1 MIAFSFLL
9 NFGAFLKFPQ
19 GSGHLPSALFHKA
32 KMLSSHISRTAFV
45 ESGPEEG
52 VEAPANCLRSRFAVV
67 GVVPIVSPEPA
78 LPQCGGVLMLPRLL
92 SVTVVFFLLS
102 FTFQSNHCRRLC
114 MYSDDAKH
122 IFEILLW

>member
-67 GVVPIVSPEPA
+67 GVVPIVSLRARAAPVWRGAYASPA
-78 LPQCGGVLMLPRLL
+78 SKCDCSFFSSKFHL
-92 SVTVVFFLLS
+92 S
-102 FTFQSNHCRRLC
+102 
-114 MYSDDAKH
+114 K
-122 IFEILLW
+122 